1 MQNFVNNNYSPETS
15 YYGQLPDPSQNTPFN
30 RATHP
35 SDKPIISKH
44 IFAIDS
50 RQRDYNI
57 YPESNNYVVPIPDR
71 YRNVT
76 AIELKAAM
84 LPRTEYNVNVANKHL
99 DFNVGDFINK
109 IITVGQPYITK
120 TVNGT
125 TVPYGPATNV
135 RLNID
140 APYDATGIQAIV
152 EVNIDSSSNIIPGSY
167 NIIES
172 GTGYIQSKP
181 PSVSLGNYKDF
192 KVFIGFNYTAKLREG
207 QYAIGGNP
215 QFTNNGT
222 NEVLQSWTPSN
233 LLCEIE
239 NAMSNAILEDA
250 DYCYSRRPWTS
261 LNTFPPPP
269 GFTDDNLLLF
279 SARLMSQYPT
289 LDTYTGVR
297 SNVNNYETN
306 SCKFNRIYLSNCLIF
321 VSYGG
326 LPPSPFSDTNF
337 DYEIIKSEKIPG
349 ISDRYILYCKLQNP
363 LTIGAISGTYYNGL
377 TNDSD
382 VQSFDIKLANWEILN
397 ATGDFNLINSAGLL
411 GFSKQN
417 HFNSTNNNVI
427 EVNHP
432 ASASALKNTTLIPS
446 ALTYSTQND
455 YYLCGDPEYVVL
467 SFRPKF
473 GGNTISGINDRV
485 DSQPD
490 TNIDR
495 VFACLIYDT
504 VQPAVLQDVSSGKI
518 DATIGSLANANNNGL
533 GTFMNYD
540 ANTNRNEVKQ
550 LTGNTGAQNV
560 SYNKPPGQL
569 KAMKGADFDRKIV
582 EFPQP
587 VAQIFD
593 IAIRFSKFTKL
604 DGVPH
609 DADLYNFHGKE
620 HLLLFEITCSD
631 LMTGKRF

>member
-1 MQNFVNNNYSPETS
+1 MQNFVHNNYSPDVT
-15 YYGQLPDPSQNTPFN
+15 YYGELADSSQNTPFN

-50 RQRDYNI
+50 RQRNYDF
-57 YPESNNYVVPIPDR
+57 YPEANNYTIQIPDR

-84 LPRTEYNVNVANKHL
+84 LPRTEYNVNVSNKHL
-99 DFNVGDFINK
+99 DFNVGDFISN
-109 IITVGQPYITK
+109 ISTIGNTNITK
-120 TVNGT
+120 NI
-125 TVPYGPATNV
+125 PYTNNTEPFGGQTNV
-135 RLNID
+135 RLKID
-140 APYDATGIQAIV
+140 APYYSTGTQAII
-152 EVNIDSSSNIIPGSY
+152 EVNIDSNSNIIPNSY
-167 NIIES
+167 NIIEPGS
-172 GTGYIQSKP
+172 GYIQSKP
-181 PSVSLGNYKDF
+181 PKVSIGNF
-192 KVFIGFNYTAKLREG
+192 KNFIIKIGFNYTAKLREG
-207 QYAIGGNP
+207 QYVIGGNP
-215 QFTNNGT
+215 QFTNNT
-222 NEVLQSWTPSN
+222 NNDVLQSWVPSN
-233 LLCEIE
+233 LLCEVE
-239 NAMSNAILEDA
+239 NAMSDAILNDA
-250 DYCYSRRPWTS
+250 NYCYSRRPWTS
-261 LNTFPPPP
+261 LTSSPPA

-289 LDTYTGVR
+289 LETYTNIR
-297 SNVNNYETN
+297 SDSTNYETN

-321 VSYGG
+321 KTTG
-326 LPPSPFSDTNF
+326 LPPNNFSDNNF
-337 DYEIIKSEKIPG
+337 NYEIIKYEQI
-349 ISDRYILYCKLQNP
+349 INTNNYIIYCKLIDP
-363 LTIGAISGTYYNGL
+363 LATGTITGKYYCELNNSGDVITY
-377 TNDSD
+377 
-382 VQSFDIKLANWEILN
+382 DIKLAQWEILN
-397 ATGDFNLINSAGLL
+397 ATGDFKLINSAGLL

-417 HFNSTNNNVI
+417 HYNFTNNNAI
-427 EVNHP
+427 EVNHTIITP
-432 ASASALKNTTLIPS
+432 NVKTTLIPNANTFS
-446 ALTYSTQND
+446 AQND
-455 YYLCGDPEYVVL
+455 YYLFGDPEYIVL

-473 GGNTISGINDRV
+473 GGNTISGINDRL

-518 DATIGSLANANNNGL
+518 DATIGSLANANNNL
-533 GTFMNYD
+533 ASFMNYD
-540 ANTNRNEVKQ
+540 ADANRSEVKQ
-550 LTGNTGAQNV
+550 LTGNSGSQNV

-593 IAIRFSKFTKL
+593 IAIKFTKFSKL
-604 DGVPH
+604 EGIPR

>member
-1 MQNFVNNNYSPETS
+1 MQNFVNNNYSPEVS
-15 YYGQLPDPSQNTPFN
+15 YYGQIIDPSQNTSFN

-35 SDKPIISKH
+35 SDKPVISKH
-44 IFAIDS
+44 IFAVDS
-50 RQRDYNI
+50 RQRNYDFF
-57 YPESNNYVVPIPDR
+57 PEANNYSISIPDR

-84 LPRTEYNVNVANKHL
+84 LPRTEYNVNSANKHL
-99 DFNVGDFINK
+99 DFSVGDFINK
-109 IITVGQPYITK
+109 IITISPPLITHNINGK
-120 TVNGT
+120 TEL
-125 TVPYGPATNV
+125 YGPATNV
-135 RLNID
+135 RLNISP
-140 APYDATGIQAIV
+140 PYDVTGIQAII
-152 EVNIDSSSNIIPGSY
+152 EVGIDSYSNIIPGSY

-172 GTGYIQSKP
+172 GSGYIQSKP

-207 QYAIGGNP
+207 QYVIGGNP
-215 QFTNNGT
+215 QFTNNST

-233 LLCEIE
+233 LLCEVE

-261 LNTFPPPP
+261 LNTLPSPTA
-269 GFTDDNLLLF
+269 FTDDNLLLF

-289 LDTYTGVR
+289 LDTYTGV
-297 SNVNNYETN
+297 NLNENNYETN

-326 LPPSPFSDTNF
+326 LPESPFSDTNF
-337 DYEIIKSEKIPG
+337 DYEIIKSEKISG
-349 ISDRYILYCKLQNP
+349 ITERYILYCKLQDP
-363 LTIGAISGTYYNGL
+363 LAIGAISGTYYNGL
-377 TNDSD
+377 TNDGD
-382 VQSFDIKLANWEILN
+382 VQNFDIKLANWEILN
-397 ATGDFNLINSAGLL
+397 ATGEFNLINSAGLL

-417 HFNSTNNNVI
+417 HFNSTNNNFI

-432 ASASALKNTTLIPS
+432 ASASAIKKTTLIPN

-455 YYLCGDPEYVVL
+455 YYLFGDPEYIVL

-473 GGNTISGINDRV
+473 GGNTIAGINDRV

-504 VQPAVLQDVSSGKI
+504 VQPAVLQDMSSGKI
-518 DATIGSLANANNNGL
+518 DATIGSLANANNNSL

-540 ANTNRNEVKQ
+540 ADTNRKEVKQ
-550 LTGNTGAQNV
+550 LTGNSGAQNV
-560 SYNKPPGQL
+560 SFNRPPGQL
-569 KAMKGADFDRKIV
+569 KAMKGADFDRKVV

-593 IAIRFSKFTKL
+593 LAIRFSKFTRL
-604 DGVPH
+604 EGIPR
-609 DADLYNFHGKE
+609 DADLYDFHGKE

>member
-1 MQNFVNNNYSPETS
+1 MQNFVNNNYSPEIS
-15 YYGQLPDPSQNTPFN
+15 YYGQLPDPTQNTPFN

-35 SDKPIISKH
+35 SDKPVISKH
-44 IFAIDS
+44 IFAVDS
-50 RQRDYNI
+50 RQRNYDF
-57 YPESNNYVVPIPDR
+57 YPEANNYSISIPDR

-76 AIELKAAM
+76 SIELKAAM

-99 DFNVGDFINK
+99 DFSVGDFINK
-109 IITVGQPYITK
+109 IITTSPPLVTHN
-120 TVNGT
+120 VNGKT
-125 TVPYGPATNV
+125 ELYGQATNV
-135 RLNID
+135 RLNISP
-140 APYDATGIQAIV
+140 PYDATGIQAII
-152 EVNIDSSSNIIPGSY
+152 EVDIDSYSNIIPGSY

-172 GTGYIQSKP
+172 GSGYIQSKP

-207 QYAIGGNP
+207 QYVIGGNP
-215 QFTNNGT
+215 QFTNNST

-233 LLCEIE
+233 LLCEVE

-261 LNTFPPPP
+261 LNTFPSLPST
-269 GFTDDNLLLF
+269 FTNDNLLLF

-297 SNVNNYETN
+297 SNLNNYETN

-321 VSYGG
+321 QWFGK
-326 LPPSPFSDTNF
+326 LPSSPFFDTNF
-337 DYEIIKSEKIPG
+337 HYEIIKSEKIPG
-349 ISDRYILYCKLQNP
+349 IADRYILYCKLQDP
-363 LTIGAISGTYYNGL
+363 FEIGAISGTYFNGL
-377 TNDSD
+377 TSSNN
-382 VQSFDIKLANWEILN
+382 IKLANWEILN
-397 ATGDFNLINSAGLL
+397 ATGEFNLINSAGLL

-417 HFNSTNNNVI
+417 HFNSTNNNAI

-432 ASASALKNTTLIPS
+432 SSASHIKNTTLIPS
-446 ALTYSTQND
+446 ALTYSTQYD
-455 YYLCGDPEYVVL
+455 YYLFGDPEYIVL

-473 GGNTISGINDRV
+473 GGNTIAGVNDRV

-504 VQPAVLQDVSSGKI
+504 VQPAVLQDMSSGKI

-540 ANTNRNEVKQ
+540 AEANRKEIKQ
-550 LTGNTGAQNV
+550 LTGNSGAQNV
-560 SYNKPPGQL
+560 SFNRPPGQL
-569 KAMKGADFDRKIV
+569 RAMKGTDFDRKIV

-593 IAIRFSKFTKL
+593 LAIRFSKFTRL
-604 DGVPH
+604 EGIPR
-609 DADLYNFHGKE
+609 DADLYNFQGKE